1 MIGALF
7 QHRKNVILYCYIVI
21 ILLYCYYIVICFIIL
36 YDIATGVLFRL
47 TRVLFKLINVSF

>member
-21 ILLYCYYIVICFIIL
+21 ILLCFIIL
-36 YDIATGVLFRL
+36 YDMATGVLFRL
-47 TRVLFKLINVSF
+47 TGVLFKPINVSF